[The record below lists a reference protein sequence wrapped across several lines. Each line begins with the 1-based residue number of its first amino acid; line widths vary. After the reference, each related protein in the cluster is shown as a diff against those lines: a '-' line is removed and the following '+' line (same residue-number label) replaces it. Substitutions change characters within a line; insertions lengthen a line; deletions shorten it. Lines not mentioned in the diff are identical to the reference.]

1 MDDIYVLTAEM
12 DGSGRKHTAIVF
24 EQYIEDGKASLKA
37 VKKFQK
43 QVGNRYGKTRIA
55 KLTFIE

>member
-1 MDDIYVLTAEM
+1 MDDIYVLISET

-43 QVGNRYGKTRIA
+43 QVGDRYGKTRIA